1 MNNLTI
7 FTDFLLLGLSA
18 DPHIQALLFVL
29 FLGVYLLTLAGNLV
43 MIWVIKQD
51 SHLHTP
57 MYFFLGHLSFL
68 DICFSSVTM
77 PKMLQNF
84 LSQKK
89 SISVWGCITQ
99 SFFFLLSGCAEAS
112 LLSAMAYDRYAAICH
127 PLLYTAVMNRSLCT
141 ALVSAAWVM
150 GFLNSLVNNLF
161 IHQLYFCGSN
171 TIAHF
176 ICELPSLFPLSC
188 TDPTANELLLSGSS
202 AFLGLLTLPLI
213 IFSYCRIISAILSM
227 HSSGGQGKAFS
238 TCSSH
243 LTVVLLF
250 YGTALFRY
258 ISHTSGSLWE
268 QVVSIQYSVITSLL
282 NPLIYSL
289 KNQEVKAALQ
299 RMLRQQICSL
309 EEGMSVW
316 YSVRELGERDL
327 QKHLKKKKGILNQ
340 TFSERHLQTSISMP
354 SVLCL
359 TADFQPHARSAE

>member
-1 MNNLTI
+1 MDN
-7 FTDFLLLGLSA
+7 FTFFTEFILLGLSA
-18 DPHIQALLFVL
+18 DCRIQTLLFVV
-29 FLGVYLLTLAGNLV
+29 FLEIYLLTLVGNLV
-43 MIWVIKQD
+43 MILVIRGD
-51 SHLHTP
+51 SHLHIP

-99 SFFFLLSGCAEAS
+99 SFFFLLCGCAEAS

-127 PLLYTAVMNRSLCT
+127 PLLYTMVMNRPLCMVM
-141 ALVSAAWVM
+141 VSAAWGIGV
-150 GFLNSLVNNLF
+150 LNSLVNNLF
-161 IHQLYFCGSN
+161 IHKLHFCGSN
-171 TIAHF
+171 IIFHF
-176 ICELPSLFPLSC
+176 CCELPSLFPLSC
-188 TDPTANELLLSGSS
+188 TDPNANKFLLSGSS

-213 IFSYCRIISAILSM
+213 LFSYSRIISAILNIR
-227 HSSGGQGKAFS
+227 SSEGQAKAFS

-258 ISHTSGSLWE
+258 ISPASGSVLE
-268 QVVSIQYSVITSLL
+268 RVVSIQYSVITSLL

-299 RMLRQQICSL
+299 RILRQ
-309 EEGMSVW
+309 
-316 YSVRELGERDL
+316 
-327 QKHLKKKKGILNQ
+327 
-340 TFSERHLQTSISMP
+340 
-354 SVLCL
+354 
-359 TADFQPHARSAE
+359 